1 VQTESEHV
9 DVPPPMTTNRISPR
23 AQRGIG
29 DCFASFSLREAF
41 TGFLPA
47 RALPLNCSFLWRISR
62 EEVDCELSQD
72 TDHQGERLGRDG
84 TDHDF
89 ELVKRDTE
97 RSGVG
102 VGEMKVTVERT
113 DMWLSECKRS

>member
-1 VQTESEHV
+1 MQTESEHV
-9 DVPPPMTTNRISPR
+9 VGVPPPMTTNRISPR

-29 DCFASFSLREAF
+29 DCFASFSLRDAF

-62 EEVDCELSQD
+62 EDCKLSLGID
-72 TDHQGERLGRDG
+72 DHEGKRVGKG

-89 ELVKRDTE
+89 EQGKK
-97 RSGVG
+97 G
-102 VGEMKVTVERT
+102 
-113 DMWLSECKRS
+113 

>member
-1 VQTESEHV
+1 MQTASEHV
-9 DVPPPMTTNRISPR
+9 DIPPPRTTNRISPR

-29 DCFASFSLREAF
+29 DCFASLSLREAF

-62 EEVDCELSQD
+62 EVDCELGQGI
-72 TDHQGERLGRDG
+72 DHHTRGKDWDG
-84 TDHDF
+84 TDHDLICF
-89 ELVKRDTE
+89 EFGVKRDTE

-102 VGEMKVTVERT
+102 VGEMKVTVE
-113 DMWLSECKRS
+113 